1 MNETQHISQEEIM
14 KIGIM
19 GAGSIGG
26 LLGLRLSAH
35 GHQVKIANSR
45 GPETIPA
52 EVLAT
57 GARAVPAGEVA
68 ADVDV
73 LITSV
78 PLIRVPGL
86 KPLLIDLPVDAV
98 VIDTSNY
105 YPARDGHIAALD
117 RGQVE
122 SRWVEEHLGR
132 HVVKAWNAITAQSFA
147 AHAGPSGTPG
157 RIAIPVAADDDDDR
171 ALGMSL
177 VEQTG
182 FEGFDAGTITDSWR
196 QQPGSPVYCTDRT
209 AEEMPGALGAAVAE
223 RSPKRRDLAMH
234 VIAELMGDPTS
245 ELGEDFLVRVNRLIY
260 G

>member
-1 MNETQHISQEEIM
+1 M

-19 GAGSIGG
+19 GAGSIGSV
-26 LLGLRLSAH
+26 LAQRLSAH

-45 GPETIPA
+45 EPATIDA
-52 EVLAT
+52 EVLET
-57 GARAVPAGEVA
+57 GAQSTWADQIA

-78 PLIRVPGL
+78 PLARVPDL
-86 KPLLIDLPVDAV
+86 TPLLSDLPAGAV

-117 RGQVE
+117 GGQVE
-122 SRWVEEHLGR
+122 SRWVEEQLGR
-132 HVVKAWNAITAQSFA
+132 SVVKAWNAITAQSFSA
-147 AHAGPSGTPG
+147 YASPSGTPG
-157 RIAIPVAADDDDDR
+157 RIAIPVAADGDDNR

-182 FEGFDAGTITDSWR
+182 FEGFDAGTIIDSWR
-196 QQPGSPVYCTDRT
+196 QQPGTPVYCTDLT
-209 AEEMPGALGAAVAE
+209 AEAMPRALGMAIAE

-234 VIAELMGDPTS
+234 VIAELTGDPTS
-245 ELGEDFLVRVNRLIY
+245 ELGKDFLVRVNRLLY
-260 G
+260 V

>member
-1 MNETQHISQEEIM
+1 
-14 KIGIM
+14 
-19 GAGSIGG
+19 A
-26 LLGLRLSAH
+26 
-35 GHQVKIANSR
+35 
-45 GPETIPA
+45 
-52 EVLAT
+52 
-57 GARAVPAGEVA
+57 
-68 ADVDV
+68 
-73 LITSV
+73 
-78 PLIRVPGL
+78 
-86 KPLLIDLPVDAV
+86 DAV

-132 HVVKAWNAITAQSFA
+132 PVVKAWNAITAQSFVA
-147 AHAGPSGTPG
+147 YASPSGTPG

-177 VEQTG
+177 VDQTG

-196 QQPGSPVYCTDRT
+196 QQPGSPVYCTDLT
-209 AEEMPGALGAAVAE
+209 AEQMPGALGKAIAE

-245 ELGEDFLVRVNRLIY
+245 DLGKDFLVRVNRLIY
-260 G
+260 N